1 MTKTR
6 YSSLWRW
13 ICARILALAIGS
25 VIVIATCMW
34 LRYAVQNYWNIGRMP
49 ASVRQE
55 FLALSQNPQANP
67 ARFHQIVDTWWG
79 LSYSTPSIASADW
92 VTVALLVLVM
102 IPFIVVMGLRYA
114 RPLALQFSRLR
125 DAAKDV
131 AEGQFGR
138 QAELIRNAP
147 AEMVSFASDFNAM
160 TGKLARYEKE
170 LRTSHVAMAH
180 ELRSPLTAAIGRL
193 QGMLDGVFDA
203 SPEQLAM
210 VMKQLQHLNRL
221 TDELHLLSLSDA
233 GNLVLE
239 NEPFV
244 WMSCLKNG
252 RHGSCPRLMHIVL
265 QSGFIILRRVP
276 SKAIRSVWARFS
288 LF

>member
-1 MTKTR
+1 MTKNR

-13 ICARILALAIGS
+13 ICARILALAIGT

-34 LRYAVQNYWNIGRMP
+34 LRYAVQNYWNLGRMP
-49 ASVRQE
+49 VSVRQE

-147 AEMVSFASDFNAM
+147 AEMVSFASDFNTM
-160 TGKLARYEKE
+160 TVKLARYEKE

-239 NEPFV
+239 NE
-244 WMSCLKNG
+244 LAALDNTLTK
-252 RHGSCPRLMHIVL
+252 
-265 QSGFIILRRVP
+265 RR
-276 SKAIRSVWARFS
+276 IF
-288 LF
+288 LD